1 MHAIGKMC
9 ICFQLAGNEYEE
21 DVYIFTHL
29 RGVIISWRAA
39 NSYHHQELVIGVG
52 PLPPLV
58 PAPSEPRIW
67 TTIASGPILTLDD
80 LKQEYPTVF
89 DDKIKTMD
97 GE

>member
-39 NSYHHQELVIGVG
+39 NSYHPIT
-52 PLPPLV
+52 PLPPPV
-58 PAPSEPRIW
+58 PAPSEPRIR